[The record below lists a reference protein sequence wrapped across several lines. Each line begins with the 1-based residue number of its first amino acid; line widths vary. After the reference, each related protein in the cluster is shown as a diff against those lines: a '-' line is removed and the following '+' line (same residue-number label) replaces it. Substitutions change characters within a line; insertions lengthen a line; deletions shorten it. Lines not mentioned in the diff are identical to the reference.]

1 MPTSRTSRRSSTS
14 SSTSAG
20 RTTAS
25 RSTSRSTA
33 RRSTTTS
40 RARTTSQST
49 GTGSSARQS
58 SSTGS
63 SSIWGG
69 TRSTARKT
77 SGSST
82 STSRSSSASYT
93 PIKRQF
99 EQKIQSFQQLK
110 SQTEGPAKAGRPSPS
125 VLNRWANL
133 VNNGA
138 VVFEVPGTRIAK
150 FTKAAKPFTTA
161 GAACRALQS
170 TFGKSTIKDVIQS
183 KNGRWLVATAATRSN
198 GQPFRFPTS

>member
-1 MPTSRTSRRSSTS
+1 MPTSRTSRRSS
-14 SSTSAG
+14 SAR

-33 RRSTTTS
+33 RRSTSTSRGRTTS
-40 RARTTSQST
+40 RSIGS
-49 GTGSSARQS
+49 GSSAR
-58 SSTGS
+58 S

-77 SGSST
+77 SGRST
-82 STSRSSSASYT
+82 STSRTSSASYT

-110 SQTEGPAKAGRPSPS
+110 SQTEGPATAGRPSPS

-133 VNNGA
+133 VNKGA

-150 FTKAAKPFTTA
+150 FTRAAKPITSA

-170 TFGKSTIKDVIQS
+170 KFGKTTIKGVIQS